1 MVKILGISGYARS
14 GKDTFAKYAREILLE
29 KDIALVR
36 FAFADKLKA
45 NINQFLVQKL
55 GISANT
61 RSDYEK
67 KIIRPLLVG
76 YGESARLLNKDYW
89 INELKESMTAV
100 IGEKLDGKRII
111 PVITDVRYVNELLF
125 IKELGGKAITI
136 RQPDLAAANN
146 EELINQKEV
155 DEKSDFI
162 LTWPKFGDDNLDDAK
177 NYVKD
182 ALSSIGL

>member
-1 MVKILGISGYARS
+1 MVKILGVSGYARS
-14 GKDTFAKYAREILLE
+14 GKDTFAKYARELLLE

-61 RSDYEK
+61 RNDFEK

-76 YGESARLLNKDYW
+76 YGESARLLDKDYW
-89 INELKESMTAV
+89 INELRESMTAV
-100 IGEKLDGKRII
+100 IGEKLDGKQIV
-111 PVITDVRYVNELLF
+111 PVITDVRYLNELSF
-125 IKELGGKAITI
+125 IKELGGKVITV
-136 RQPDLAAANN
+136 RQPDLSAANN
-146 EELINQKEV
+146 EELVNQKQV
-155 DEKSDFI
+155 DEQSDFI

-177 NYVKD
+177 NYVKN
-182 ALSSIGL
+182 ALNSLGL